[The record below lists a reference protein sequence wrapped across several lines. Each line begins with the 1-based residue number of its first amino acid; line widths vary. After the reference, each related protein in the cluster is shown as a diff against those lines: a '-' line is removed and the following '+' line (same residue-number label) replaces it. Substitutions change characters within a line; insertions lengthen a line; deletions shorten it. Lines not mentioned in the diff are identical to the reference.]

1 MDGYLLINKPLG
13 IYSFGVVAK
22 VRGIWRQE
30 LRAQGLSP
38 KKAKIGHTGTLDPA
52 ASGLMILV
60 LGSYTKKAAEFSK
73 MDKVYEVE
81 MTLGQTSSTGDSE
94 GELSKTSDNVP
105 PNQEVETVLK
115 KFKGDIMQMP
125 PVYSA
130 IKVGGVRAYKLAREG
145 KEVMLEPRLV
155 TIHSIED
162 LSYQY
167 PILKFTAHT
176 GSGTYIRSLVED
188 IGEALKVG
196 AYMTKLNRTKVGP
209 YTLEDSIGIDNL
221 SINDIINS
229 IKQIPIA

>member
-13 IYSFGVVAK
+13 ISSFGVVAK

-30 LRAQGLSP
+30 LRSQGFSP

-81 MTLGQTSSTGDSE
+81 MKLGQTSSTGDSE
-94 GELSKTSDNVP
+94 GKLSKTSDNVP
-105 PNQEVETVLK
+105 TLEEVEAALQ
-115 KFKGDIMQMP
+115 KFDGDIMQMP

-162 LSYQY
+162 LYYQY

-188 IGEALKVG
+188 IGELLKTG
-196 AYMTKLNRTKVGP
+196 AYMTRLNRTKVGP
-209 YTLEDSIGIDNL
+209 YTLENALTIDNL
-221 SINDIINS
+221 MISDIINNTE
-229 IKQIPIA
+229 QIPIA